1 MSFIQLIRIL
11 WARKAIILLT
21 LLCSVA
27 GAWLVVKF
35 IPPRFEGTS
44 RVMLEIVKPDPVT
57 GQMMSSQYARA
68 YVATQIELIRDYRIA
83 GKVVDEFGWT
93 SSPQMAARY
102 AARSKD
108 DKRDFRRWLAQII
121 IDGTHANLIP
131 GSNILEIGFSS
142 TSPEV
147 AAKAADAIRDAYIDQ
162 TLVMK
167 REAAR
172 RNAQWFRQQA
182 SKLSNDLAA
191 AEKRKTDFERENGI
205 VLQAD
210 NSDTEEARLAAL
222 ASTAPAAPVP
232 AAAAA
237 ATSGPSAALLAQID
251 AQIASLSQTLG
262 PNHPQLQNLKRQRA
276 AVAQAASR
284 EQATVRIESGPS
296 LSSQLSAQ
304 TQKVLAQRGKV
315 GEAQRLAADVS
326 VLRDQYNKALQRVAD
341 LDQEAQSTDAGITV
355 LGDASIPESPNFPNV
370 PRALLGAVAFGL
382 GLGLFAAMII
392 ELLSRRVRGVEDL
405 AIRGVPV
412 IGTMATVPSA
422 KSTSGRTWP
431 GIRNPFVRRVT
442 E

>member
-11 WARKAIILLT
+11 WARKTIILLS

-44 RVMLEIVKPDPVT
+44 RVMLEVVKPDPVT

-93 SSPQMAARY
+93 SSPDMAARY

-121 IDGTHANLIP
+121 IDGTDANLIP

-147 AAKAADAIRDAYIDQ
+147 AAKAADAIRDAYIEQ

-167 REAAR
+167 REGAR

-182 SKLSNDLAA
+182 SKLSNELAA

-222 ASTAPAAPVP
+222 AATAPAAP
-232 AAAAA
+232 AAMAAGP
-237 ATSGPSAALLAQID
+237 TSTPSAALLGQID

-262 PNHPQLQNLKRQRA
+262 PNHPQLQDLRRQRA

-296 LSSQLSAQ
+296 LASQLSTQ

-370 PRALLGAVAFGL
+370 PRALLGSVAFGI

-392 ELLSRRVRGVEDL
+392 ELLHRRVRGVEDL
-405 AIRGVPV
+405 TIRGVPV
-412 IGTMATVPSA
+412 IGTMTAIPAAKPPSA
-422 KSTSGRTWP
+422 RAWSGF
-431 GIRNPFVRRVT
+431 RNPFSKRVT